1 MGVCVKYRRTVGG
14 LAALATVI
22 SGSALVALAAPSY
35 AGSSTGPTFPVE
47 PVERSDDR
55 VTLLEGADGLVRG
68 LIAGDTPVAL
78 PQGGARSPEDAALTH
93 LERFAGKLGVDADT
107 LRPAGASKVAGGEV
121 VRLQQYINGL
131 PVVAGEVTATL
142 DDSGSLEALLGET
155 VSGLV
160 ETPTSLFSDAR
171 SRVAAREY
179 VAEKA
184 DVPAF
189 SLRVEDEGDW
199 IYNPRLLGAPGP
211 AVNRETQKLRV
222 SSRDGLVDYTVFV
235 DPGFESVA
243 LAFSN
248 NHEAV
253 NRKVC
258 DLDNRDVGVPES
270 AACDDVTVP
279 HSREEGQ
286 GPSGIADV
294 DAVYDNLGETAEQYS
309 RLAGL
314 DVSALVGGEDKTLRA
329 TTRVCATGYQEGCPL
344 ANAFWS
350 DTLQQLVYGDGVTG
364 LDVTA
369 HELAHGVTAHT
380 SQLYYV
386 YQSGAINES
395 MSDVFGNLIDLAAN
409 PGKQDTADAWLIGE
423 DSRPAAAS
431 MPVPLRS
438 MKDPTAT
445 HSADRLT
452 SKLWDAD
459 PDHQDFGGV
468 HSNSGPGNKA
478 AYLIAHGDTFNGYG
492 VRGLGLDKTFTIYWT
507 AQQIL
512 TSGAD
517 YKELFHVLP
526 LSCRKNIGKPG
537 SGIVED
543 DCAQVDKA
551 VRATEMHKD
560 AARSAPVAAAYC
572 PDGGE
577 VEASYSQAFDTQ
589 PADWEVDGAGGGL
602 SVAEFGF
609 ANVNRGADALLL
621 STTEGEIEESSVTSE
636 PLPVPTSGRLRFDYS
651 TLFGLYAPVDGTT
664 ARLEYS
670 TDGLLW
676 LPAESLAGSR
686 NGGPWSGHSYGW
698 SSARYDLS
706 SLAGQQ
712 VRFRI
717 SVEGTTGDDN
727 NPSSV
732 LNVDNV
738 KIYTCG

>member
-1 MGVCVKYRRTVGG
+1 VKYRRTVGG

-47 PVERSDDR
+47 RSDDGI
-55 VTLLEGADGLVRG
+55 TLLEGADGLVRG
-68 LIAGDTPVAL
+68 LLAGDQPVAL
-78 PQGGARSPEDAALTH
+78 PHGPSRSPQDAAQAH
-93 LERFAGKLGVDADT
+93 LERFAGRLGIDADT
-107 LRPAGASKVAGGEV
+107 LRPAGAAKVAGGEV
-121 VRLQQYINGL
+121 VRLQQYVDGL

-142 DDSGSLEALLGET
+142 DHSGGLEAILGET
-155 VSGLV
+155 VSGV
-160 ETPTSLFSDAR
+160 VDAPTDLLSGAR
-171 SRVAAREY
+171 ARVLAREY

-184 DVPAF
+184 DVHALG
-189 SLRVEDEGDW
+189 LRVEDQGDW

-211 AVNRETQKLRV
+211 AVNRETQKLHV
-222 SSRDGLVDYTVFV
+222 SGRGGLVDYTVFV
-235 DPGFESVA
+235 DPAFESVA

-248 NHEAV
+248 NHAAV
-253 NRKVC
+253 DRRIC

-270 AACDDVTVP
+270 AACDDLTVP
-279 HSREEGQ
+279 YSRQEGQ
-286 GPSGIADV
+286 GPSGLADV
-294 DAVYDNLGETAEQYS
+294 DAVYDNLGVTAEQYS
-309 RLAGL
+309 KLAGV
-314 DVSALVGGEDKTLRA
+314 DVTALVGGEDKTLRA
-329 TTRVCATGYQEGCPL
+329 TTRVCATSYQEGCPL
-344 ANAFWS
+344 PNAFWS
-350 DTLQQLVYGDGVTG
+350 DTLEQLVYGDGVTG

-369 HELAHGVTAHT
+369 HELTHGVTSHT

-395 MSDVFGNLIDLAAN
+395 MSDIFGNLVDLAAH
-409 PGKQDTADAWLIGE
+409 PEKRRTAGAWLIGE

-445 HSADRLT
+445 QSADRLT
-452 SKLWDAD
+452 SPLWDAD

-478 AYLIAHGDTFNGYG
+478 GYLIAHGDRFNGYD
-492 VRGLGLDKTFTIYWT
+492 VRGLGIHKTFTIYWT

-517 YKELFHVLP
+517 YKELSYVLP

-537 SGIVED
+537 TTITEN

-560 AARSAPVAAAYC
+560 AAQSAPAAVPYC
-572 PDGGE
+572 APGQQ
-577 VEASYSQAFDTQ
+577 VEASYSQAFDTE
-589 PADWEVDGAGGGL
+589 PADWYMGGEGAGL
-602 SVAEFGF
+602 SVADFGF

-621 STTEGEIEESSVTSE
+621 STTEGAIDEASVTSE
-636 PLPVPTSGRLRFDYS
+636 PIRVPVDARLRFDYS
-651 TLFGLYAPVDGTT
+651 TLFGLYAPADVPT

-676 LPAESLAGSR
+676 LPAHSLAGSR

-698 SSARYDLS
+698 SSTRYDLS
-706 SLAGQQ
+706 SLAGHH
-712 VRFRI
+712 VRFRL
-717 SVEGTTGDDN
+717 SVEGTTGDEN

-738 KIYTCG
+738 KVYTCR

>member
-1 MGVCVKYRRTVGG
+1 MRYRRAVGG

-35 AGSSTGPTFPVE
+35 AGSSTGPAF
-47 PVERSDDR
+47 PVERSGDG
-55 VTLLEGADGLVRG
+55 VTLLEGADGVVRG
-68 LIAGDTPVAL
+68 LLADDAPVAL
-78 PQGGARSPEDAALTH
+78 PQGMTGSPEDAARTH
-93 LERFAGKLGVDADT
+93 LERFAAKMGIDADT

-131 PVVAGEVTATL
+131 PVVAGDVTATL
-142 DDSGSLEALLGET
+142 DHSGGLEALLGET
-155 VSGLV
+155 VSGVV
-160 ETPTSLFSDAR
+160 EAPTSLFSDAR
-171 SRVAAREY
+171 ARVVAREY
-179 VAEKA
+179 VADKA
-184 DVPAF
+184 DVPALG
-189 SLRVEDEGDW
+189 LRVEDQGDW

-211 AVNRETQKLRV
+211 AVNRETQKLHV
-222 SSRDGLVDYTVFV
+222 SSRDGLIDYTIFV

-243 LAFSN
+243 LAYSN

-270 AACDDVTVP
+270 AACDDVTVAY
-279 HSREEGQ
+279 SRLEGQ

-294 DAVYDNLGETAEQYS
+294 DTVYDNLGETAEQYS

-314 DVSALVGGEDKTLRA
+314 DVSALVGGEDRSLRA

-395 MSDVFGNLIDLAAN
+395 MSDVFGNLIDLAVN
-409 PGKQDTADAWLIGE
+409 PEKQGSAEAWFIGE

-438 MKDPTAT
+438 MADPTAT
-445 HSADRLT
+445 KSPDRLT
-452 SKLWDAD
+452 SSLWDAD

-478 AYLIAHGDTFNGYG
+478 AYLIAQGDRFNGYD

-507 AQQIL
+507 AQRIL

-526 LSCRKNIGKPG
+526 LSCQKNIGKPG
-537 SGIVED
+537 TGITED

-551 VRATEMHKD
+551 VRATEMHMD
-560 AARSAPVAAAYC
+560 AAESAPVAAAYC
-572 PDGGE
+572 PAGE
-577 VEASYSQAFDTQ
+577 QVEASYTQAFDA
-589 PADWEVDGAGGGL
+589 PPVDWDVDSEGSGL
-602 SVAEFGF
+602 SVADFGF

-621 STTEGEIEESSVTSE
+621 STTEGEIEETSVTSE
-636 PLPVPTSGRLRFDYS
+636 PVPVPAGGRLRLDYS
-651 TLFGLYAPVDGTT
+651 TLFGLYAPVDGPT

-676 LPAESLAGSR
+676 LPAQSLAGSR

-706 SLAGQQ
+706 SLAGHH

-738 KIYTCG
+738 KVYTCR